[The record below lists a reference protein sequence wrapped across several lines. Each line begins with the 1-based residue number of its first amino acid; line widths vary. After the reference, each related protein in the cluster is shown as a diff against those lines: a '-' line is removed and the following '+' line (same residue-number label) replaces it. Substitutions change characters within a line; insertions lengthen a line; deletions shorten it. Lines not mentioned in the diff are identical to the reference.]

1 MIPLESSTP
10 RPSADDDPT
19 APATVLRASQRACAE
34 AALVLAA
41 KDIPY
46 ETLELGGECELAVP
60 RAHFTAAREE
70 LERYALERAPVRRAR
85 PVFTPFSGAE
95 IGSGIYA
102 ALLLLVAYCAGIRTF
117 GADWLAQGSLDAR
130 PGAAREWWRAVTALT
145 LHLDQAHLLGNLLFG
160 VAIGGLAGRAFGPG
174 IAWASIL
181 AAASAAN
188 YTDMLISPSTHRAV
202 GASTAIF
209 AALGLLVGF
218 AWRHGLTLRD
228 RFKYAYAPVFGG
240 VALLA
245 LLGAGDQHVD
255 VLAHALGFLSGTAT
269 GWLYSRLGVPRSR
282 GSGVQSAAGAAAI
295 ALVALAWALA
305 LRR

>member
-1 MIPLESSTP
+1 MPVESNSSS
-10 RPSADDDPT
+10 PSADDPT
-19 APATVLRASQRACAE
+19 APATLLRGSQRACAE

-46 ETLELGGECELAVP
+46 ETVELGAECELVVP
-60 RAHFTAAREE
+60 LGQLAAAREE
-70 LERYALERAPVRRAR
+70 LARYALERAPVRRAR

-102 ALLLLVAYCAGIRTF
+102 ALLVLVAYCAGIQAF
-117 GADWLAQGSLDAR
+117 GADWLARGSLDAR
-130 PGAAREWWRAVTALT
+130 RGAAREWWRAVTALT

-181 AAASAAN
+181 AAATVAN
-188 YTDMLISPSTHRAV
+188 YADMLISPASHRAV
-202 GASTAIF
+202 GASTAVF

-228 RFKYAYAPVFGG
+228 RFKYAYGPVFGG

-255 VLAHALGFLSGTAT
+255 VLAHALGFVAGVAT

-282 GSGVQSAAGAAAI
+282 GRGVQWTAGAAALG
-295 ALVALAWALA
+295 LVALAWALA

>member
-1 MIPLESSTP
+1 MTDAED
-10 RPSADDDPT
+10 PST
-19 APATVLRASQRACAE
+19 APVAVLRGSQRACAE

-46 ETLELGGECELAVP
+46 ETVELGGAECELMVP
-60 RAHFTAAREE
+60 LSDFAAASEE
-70 LERYALERAPVRRAR
+70 LKRYALERAPVRRVR

-102 ALLLLVAYCAGIRTF
+102 AVLLLVAYCAGIRAF
-117 GADWLAQGSLDAR
+117 GADWLTQGSLDAR
-130 PGAAREWWRAVTALT
+130 WGAAREWWRAVTALT

-160 VAIGGLAGRAFGPG
+160 VAVGGLAGRAFGPG

-181 AAASAAN
+181 VAATAAN
-188 YTDMLISPSTHRAV
+188 YADMLLSPADHRAV
-202 GASTAIF
+202 GASTAVF

-228 RFKYAYAPVFGG
+228 RFKYAYAPLFGG

-255 VLAHALGFLSGTAT
+255 VLAHVLGFISGAAT
-269 GWLYSRLGVPRSR
+269 GWLYSRIGVPRNR
-282 GSGVQSAAGAAAI
+282 GRGVQCAAGAAALV
-295 ALVALAWALA
+295 LVALAWALA
-305 LRR
+305 LRH

>member
-1 MIPLESSTP
+1 MTE
-10 RPSADDDPT
+10 ADDPT
-19 APATVLRASQRACAE
+19 TPAPLLRGSQRACAE

-46 ETLELGGECELAVP
+46 ETVDLGAECELVVPLAQLAVA
-60 RAHFTAAREE
+60 RAE
-70 LERYALERAPVRRAR
+70 LERYALERAPVRRVR
-85 PVFTPFSGAE
+85 PVFMPFSGAE

-102 ALLLLVAYCAGIRTF
+102 ALLVLVAYCAGIQAF
-117 GADWLAQGSLDAR
+117 GADWLAQGSLDSR
-130 PGAAREWWRAVTALT
+130 RGAAREWWRAVTALT

-174 IAWASIL
+174 IGWASIL
-181 AAASAAN
+181 AAATTAN
-188 YTDMLISPSTHRAV
+188 YADMLISPPTHRAV
-202 GASTAIF
+202 GASTAVF

-255 VLAHALGFLSGTAT
+255 VLAHALGFIAGVAT
-269 GWLYSRLGVPRSR
+269 GWLYFRLGIPQSRSR
-282 GSGVQSAAGAAAI
+282 GVQIAAGAAAL

>member
-1 MIPLESSTP
+1 MSE
-10 RPSADDDPT
+10 ADDPSI
-19 APATVLRASQRACAE
+19 PATVLRGSSRACAE
-34 AALVLAA
+34 AALWLAA
-41 KDIPY
+41 KAIPY
-46 ETLELGGECELAVP
+46 ETIETAGHCELVVP
-60 RAHFTAAREE
+60 LGQLAAAREE

-85 PVFTPFSGAE
+85 AVFTPFSGAE
-95 IGSGIYA
+95 LGSGIYA
-102 ALLLLVAYCAGIRTF
+102 ALLLLVAYCAGIQAF
-117 GADWLAQGSLDAR
+117 GCDWLARGSLNAR
-130 PGAAREWWRAVTALT
+130 RGGAHEWWRAVTALT

-160 VAIGGLAGRAFGPG
+160 IAIGGLAGRAFGPG

-181 AAASAAN
+181 AAATAAN
-188 YTDMLISPSTHRAV
+188 YADMLISPPDHRAI
-202 GASTAIF
+202 GASTAVF

-218 AWRHGLTLRD
+218 AWRHGLTLRE

-255 VLAHALGFLSGTAT
+255 VLAHALGFIAGVAT
-269 GWLYSRLGVPRSR
+269 GWLYSRLGIPRSR
-282 GSGVQSAAGAAAI
+282 GRTAQTLAGAAAL

>member
-1 MIPLESSTP
+1 
-10 RPSADDDPT
+10 
-19 APATVLRASQRACAE
+19 V
-34 AALVLAA
+34 
-41 KDIPY
+41 
-46 ETLELGGECELAVP
+46 ELGAESELVVP
-60 RAHFTAAREE
+60 LGQLAAAREE
-70 LERYALERAPVRRAR
+70 LARYALERAPVRRAR

-102 ALLLLVAYCAGIRTF
+102 ALLVLVAYCAGIQAF
-117 GADWLAQGSLDAR
+117 GADWLARGSLDAR
-130 PGAAREWWRAVTALT
+130 RGAAREWWRAVTALT
-145 LHLDQAHLLGNLLFG
+145 LHLDQVHLLGNLLFG

-181 AAASAAN
+181 AAATVAN
-188 YTDMLISPSTHRAV
+188 YADMLISPSTHRAV
-202 GASTAIF
+202 GASTAVF

-255 VLAHALGFLSGTAT
+255 VLAHALGFVAGVAT

-282 GSGVQSAAGAAAI
+282 GRGVQSAAGAAALG
-295 ALVALAWALA
+295 LVALAWALA
-305 LRR
+305 LRH

>member
-1 MIPLESSTP
+1 MSEE
-10 RPSADDDPT
+10 ADDPG
-19 APATVLRASQRACAE
+19 ASAALLRSSRRACAE

-41 KDIPY
+41 KGIPY
-46 ETLELGGECELAVP
+46 ETVDLGGECGLLVP
-60 RAHFTAAREE
+60 RAQLEAAREE
-70 LERYALERAPVRRAR
+70 LDRYALERATVRRAR
-85 PVFTPFSGAE
+85 PVLVPFAGAE

-102 ALLLLVAYCAGIRTF
+102 ALLVLVAYCAGIQAF

-130 PGAAREWWRAVTALT
+130 RGGAREWWRAVTALT

-160 VAIGGLAGRAFGPG
+160 IAIGAMAGRAFGPG
-174 IAWASIL
+174 IAWASVL
-181 AAASAAN
+181 AAAAAAN
-188 YTDMLISPSTHRAV
+188 YADMLISPPLHRAV
-202 GASTAIF
+202 GASTAVF

-218 AWRHGLTLRD
+218 AWRHGLTLRE

-255 VLAHALGFLSGTAT
+255 VLAHALGFIAGVAT
-269 GWLYSRLGVPRSR
+269 GWLHSRLGIPRSR
-282 GSGVQSAAGAAAI
+282 GRAVQYAAGGAALG
-295 ALVALAWALA
+295 LVALAWALA

>member
-1 MIPLESSTP
+1 MMSVESKPPQS
-10 RPSADDDPT
+10 SADDAT
-19 APATVLRASQRACAE
+19 APATVLRGSLRACAE

-41 KDIPY
+41 KNIPY
-46 ETLELGGECELAVP
+46 ETMEFGDECELVVP
-60 RAHFTAAREE
+60 LGELAAAREE

-85 PVFTPFSGAE
+85 PVFTPFPGAE

-102 ALLLLVAYCAGIRTF
+102 ALLMLVAYCAGIRAF
-117 GADWLAQGSLDAR
+117 GADWLARGALDSG
-130 PGAAREWWRAVTALT
+130 PGAALEWWRAVTALT
-145 LHLDQAHLLGNLLFG
+145 LHVDQEHLLGNLLFG

-181 AAASAAN
+181 AAATIAN
-188 YTDMLISPSTHRAV
+188 YVDMLVSPATHRAI
-202 GASTAIF
+202 GASTAVF

-218 AWRHGLTLRD
+218 AWRHGLSLRD

-255 VLAHALGFLSGTAT
+255 VLAHALGFIAGVAT
-269 GWLYSRLGVPRSR
+269 GWLYSRLGIPRSR
-282 GSGVQSAAGAAAI
+282 RRGLQNAAGAAAL

>member
-1 MIPLESSTP
+1 
-10 RPSADDDPT
+10 
-19 APATVLRASQRACAE
+19 
-34 AALVLAA
+34 
-41 KDIPY
+41 
-46 ETLELGGECELAVP
+46 
-60 RAHFTAAREE
+60 
-70 LERYALERAPVRRAR
+70 
-85 PVFTPFSGAE
+85 
-95 IGSGIYA
+95 
-102 ALLLLVAYCAGIRTF
+102 VAYCAGIRAC
-117 GADWLAQGSLDAR
+117 GADWLASGSLDAR
-130 PGAAREWWRAVTALT
+130 RGAAHEWWRAVTALT

-188 YTDMLISPSTHRAV
+188 YVDMLISPPTHRAV
-202 GASTAIF
+202 GASTAVF

-228 RFKYAYAPVFGG
+228 RFQYAYAPVFGG

-245 LLGAGDQHVD
+245 LLGAGDEHVD
-255 VLAHALGFLSGTAT
+255 VLAHALGFMAGVLT

-282 GSGVQSAAGAAAI
+282 GRGVQRAFGACAL